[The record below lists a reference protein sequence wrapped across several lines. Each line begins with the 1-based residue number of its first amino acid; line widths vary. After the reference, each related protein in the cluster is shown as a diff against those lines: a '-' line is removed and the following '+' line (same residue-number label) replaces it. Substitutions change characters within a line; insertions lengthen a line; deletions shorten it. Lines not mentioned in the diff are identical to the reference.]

1 MFNLSLTACSFH
13 LRKNNSHSLDS
24 VYPLNDSFDLKLKD
38 GSVVHYERITE
49 LFELFFEEY
58 AKMYTDSKRKQV
70 FQCTF
75 DRNRNY
81 YDTGSC
87 IMFYVRIHS
96 GIYGS
101 SSEIFS
107 GDTGESLL
115 VKKPNDIELRPF
127 YLFFFIPKDSDKVK
141 VQKGIM
147 IFQNV
152 GPYGI
157 KTITTTHMQEFFSST
172 FGVTIRCATISPNL
186 FIKKVIKQDNIQKLV
201 MVKNMKS
208 PDNADNCDLGY
219 GKEVREIGALR
230 FSETK
235 WSIIMDS
242 IKSFAGNKASIFEFE
257 DKDYDVLKVDV
268 DIGGRTR
275 RIDLHNL
282 DRLSIIEAIPD
293 SLQGAD
299 GHPILTDLIPYFQ
312 GVANEYLSEMVLSIT

>member
-13 LRKNNSHSLDS
+13 LRKNRAQSLDS
-24 VYPLNDSFDLKLKD
+24 VYPLNQPFDFVNED
-38 GSVVHYERITE
+38 GDVVHFDRITE
-49 LFELFFEEY
+49 LFELFFKKY
-58 AKMYTDSKRKQV
+58 DLLHTDDKRKQA
-70 FQCTF
+70 FRCDF
-75 DRNRNY
+75 DPSY
-81 YDTGSC
+81 LETESYS
-87 IMFYVRIHS
+87 MFYARIYS

-101 SSEIFS
+101 ASDILDRETGKRIFRKNR
-107 GDTGESLL
+107 D
-115 VKKPNDIELRPF
+115 DIELRPF
-127 YLFFFIPKDSDKVK
+127 YLFFFIPKDTDNLV

-157 KTITTTHMQEFFSST
+157 KTVTTTYMQEFFSST

-186 FIKKVIKQDNIQKLV
+186 FIEKVIKQDNIQKLV

-208 PDNADNCDLGY
+208 ADAADNCYLGY
-219 GKEVREIGALR
+219 GKEVREIGNLR
-230 FSETK
+230 FSEPM
-235 WSIIMDS
+235 WSKIMEK
-242 IKSFAGNKASIFEFE
+242 IQWVAGNKSRIFEFE
-257 DKDYDVLKVDV
+257 DQKYDTLKLDV

-312 GVANEYLSEMVLSIT
+312 SVANEYLSEMVLSIT